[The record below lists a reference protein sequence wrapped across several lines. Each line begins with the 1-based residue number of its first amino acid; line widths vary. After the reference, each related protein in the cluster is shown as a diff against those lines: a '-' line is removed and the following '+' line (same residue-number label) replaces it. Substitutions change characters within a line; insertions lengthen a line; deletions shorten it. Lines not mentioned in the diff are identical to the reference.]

1 MVTGASA
8 GIGLEL
14 VRQMLGRGDRVVAA
28 SRKGSDA
35 LRALASAQPDR
46 LLILELDPGS
56 EESVVRARRQL
67 GDRIDALDMLINN
80 AGVYSRWSRHWD
92 PGATLFDTVT
102 QDELLETFRI
112 NAAGPMIVTQHFL
125 NLLRAARSARILN
138 MSSRVGSVSLKTS
151 GGDYP
156 YAASKAALNIM
167 TRALA
172 AELAPEGII
181 AICITPGWVRTEMG
195 GRGAS
200 LSPEES
206 VQGILKVAAELTVR
220 DAGRFVDYQGDD
232 QPW

>member
-28 SRKGSDA
+28 SRRGSDA
-35 LRALASAQPDR
+35 LRGLASAQPDR

-56 EESVVRARRQL
+56 EESIVGARRHL
-67 GDRIDALDMLINN
+67 GDRIDALDMLVNN

-92 PGATLFDTVT
+92 PDATLFDTVT
-102 QDELLETFRI
+102 QDELLEAFRI
-112 NAAGPMIVTQHFL
+112 NAAGPMIVIQHFL
-125 NLLRAARSARILN
+125 NLLRATRSARILN

-151 GGDYP
+151 GGDYA

-167 TRALA
+167 TRSLA

-206 VQGILKVAAELTVR
+206 VRGILKVAAELTLS
-220 DAGRFVDYQGDD
+220 DAGRFVDYQGED